1 MATETVVAVFPLL
14 TSAQAAI
21 ADLETH
27 GIARNAIS
35 YYTKDTSAYVESER
49 TPREH
54 KGFWASLFGT
64 DDTYDRDYAAY
75 DTSVRTGNIV
85 VTVITDSTNAEY
97 VASLLETHNPIDL
110 DTRTSAAPPTASPAV
125 GSVPPVVAPPATTA
139 PSQPESVNTEAV
151 LPLHEEHLEV
161 GKKVSQTGVTRVRR
175 FVTERPVSEQ
185 IALRDERVTVHRRPA
200 MGVPIAGALSD
211 AFVEKVIEIVETAET
226 PVVQKV
232 IQQVE
237 EVVIGK
243 LVNER
248 VATVEETVRKEHVD
262 VTGGPND
269 APAQSETFNEAH
281 PNLAHPV
288 ETVED
293 KFRGWPTPAQRSG
306 KD

>member
-21 ADLETH
+21 ADLESH
-27 GIARNAIS
+27 GIPRNAIS
-35 YYTKDTSAYVESER
+35 YYTKETSGYVESET
-49 TPREH
+49 TPRER

-64 DDTYDRDYAAY
+64 DDTYDTDYQAY
-75 DTSVRTGNIV
+75 DSSIRTGNIV
-85 VTVITDSTNAEY
+85 VTVITDSANAES
-97 VASLLETHNPIDL
+97 VASVLEMHSPIDL
-110 DTRTSAAPPTASPAV
+110 DTRSNYAGAPTVSSTPA
-125 GSVPPVVAPPATTA
+125 VVAPLASATA
-139 PSQPESVNTEAV
+139 PVPQQPADTEAV

-200 MGVPIAGALSD
+200 MGVPVAGALSD
-211 AFVEKVIEIVETAET
+211 AFVEKIIEVVETAEI

-262 VTGGPND
+262 VTG
-269 APAQSETFNEAH
+269 APSDTAPSTDNVSEAH

-293 KFRGWPTPAQRSG
+293 KFRGWPTPAERAK